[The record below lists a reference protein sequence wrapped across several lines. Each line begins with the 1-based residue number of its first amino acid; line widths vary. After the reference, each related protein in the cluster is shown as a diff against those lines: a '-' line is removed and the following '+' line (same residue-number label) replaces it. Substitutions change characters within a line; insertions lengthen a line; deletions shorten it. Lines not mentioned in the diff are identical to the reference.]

1 MENVKYEIKMLETL
15 IEKHSLGEKINLDA
29 KPVREVVKLE
39 RDERHIDTLILS
51 MEYSGTVDGKPFKF
65 KKNYSSFTEDSP
77 QYALECLLIANNRL
91 QMDYDRLEEAG
102 IVLKE
107 IFFSFQN
114 SFMGLTGDASIKRPI
129 LRIQDFI
136 ELSRTGF
143 PVSVDVHLSRPAITL
158 KQEGIEKKGF
168 GFVANFTFKSGNEQT
183 NIEKLYD
190 LGPYDDAK
198 SDQEDIV
205 GVANKRLERDCERLR
220 SAGMEVDQLS
230 FWPIW
235 ERVHTL

>member
-1 MENVKYEIKMLETL
+1 MLETL
-15 IEKHSLGEKINLDA
+15 IEKLSLTKKINLEA

-39 RDERHIDTLILS
+39 RDGQHVDTLILS
-51 MEYSGTVDGKPFKF
+51 MEYSGTVDDKPFKF

-91 QMDYDRLEEAG
+91 QMDYDRLEEAE

-107 IFFSFQN
+107 IFFNFQN
-114 SFMGLTGDASIKRPI
+114 SFMGLTGDATIKRKRPI

-136 ELSRTGF
+136 QLSRTGF
-143 PVSVDVHLSRPAITL
+143 PVSVDVNLSRPAITL
-158 KQEGIEKKGF
+158 KKEEIEKKGF
-168 GFVANFTFKSGNEQT
+168 GFVANFIFKSGNEQT
-183 NIEKLYD
+183 NIEKLYG

-198 SDQEDIV
+198 RDQEDIV
-205 GVANKRLERDCERLR
+205 GVSNKRLERDCERLR

-230 FWPIW
+230 FLPIW
-235 ERVHTL
+235 ERVYSR